1 MFCPECGHK
10 NEEQARF
17 CEACGTL
24 LVKAETERPRCPRC
38 GAGIADENAGFCPE
52 CGQPLRVEEVEAPV
66 FEEAGEEEKVS
77 MKLPIVLGVIA
88 AMLAAAVIGLGIWYS
103 SLSKKAD
110 DYTVPDF
117 SQLMEETEDGN
128 SIGGLES

>member
-1 MFCPECGHK
+1 MRMRTQGFVRECGK
-10 NEEQARF
+10 
-17 CEACGTL
+17 
-24 LVKAETERPRCPRC
+24 
-38 GAGIADENAGFCPE
+38 
-52 CGQPLRVEEVEAPV
+52 PLREEEAAVPV
-66 FEEAGEEEKVS
+66 FEEAGEEEKVF

-88 AMLAAAVIGLGIWYS
+88 AVLAAAVIGLGIWYN

-117 SQLMEETEDGN
+117 SQLIEEAEDGN